1 MPEQSIKTIL
11 QQQTKLHRSLLE
23 LAHQKT
29 AVIKENNLDQL
40 NQLIK
45 DEQKHIQAI
54 SALENKRQQMV
65 TNEDVQSEKDELLQV
80 VLDLKA
86 VNELNQDLLTQSMQL
101 VSLNLDLLMPQPDS
115 MNYSKT
121 NQDDDDKPAR
131 SMFDSQA

>member
-1 MPEQSIKTIL
+1 MTQQSIKTIL
-11 QQQTKLHRSLLE
+11 QQQIKLHKSLLE
-23 LAHQKT
+23 LAKRKT
-29 AVIKENNLDQL
+29 AVIKENDIEQL

-54 SALENKRQQMV
+54 GALETKRQQLQA
-65 TNEDVQSEKDELLQV
+65 NEDFQSEKEELLQV
-80 VLDLKA
+80 IIELKS

-115 MNYSKT
+115 INYSKESE
-121 NQDDDDKPAR
+121 DDQPVR

>member
-1 MPEQSIKTIL
+1 MTQQSIKSIL
-11 QQQTKLHRSLLE
+11 HQQLKLHKSLLE
-23 LAHQKT
+23 LAKQKT

-54 SALENKRQQMV
+54 SALETKRQQLN
-65 TNEDVQSEKDELLQV
+65 TLEDLQAEKGELLHV
-80 VLDLKA
+80 IIELKS

-101 VSLNLDLLMPQPDS
+101 VSLNLDMLMPQPDS
-115 MNYSKT
+115 INYSKEDS
-121 NQDDDDKPAR
+121 DDDQPVR

>member
-1 MPEQSIKTIL
+1 MTQQSIKTIL
-11 QQQTKLHRSLLE
+11 GQQIKLHKSLLE
-23 LAHQKT
+23 LTKRKT
-29 AVIKENNLDQL
+29 AVIKENDIEQL

-54 SALENKRQQMV
+54 GALETKRQQLH
-65 TNEDVQSEKDELLQV
+65 TNENCQSEKEELLQV
-80 VLDLKA
+80 IIELKS

-115 MNYSKT
+115 FNYSKEDSE
-121 NQDDDDKPAR
+121 DDQPVR